1 MTKKERADY
10 IARWQGR
17 KTSRIT
23 HFQDGNHEKV
33 MMQLGDTRQNAV
45 DTIRKQAN
53 GDVDHDWDGVVPHQ
67 DDVDQNE
74 KGEVTG
80 VIDAIQKAIE
90 TVADSNPELS
100 DSLKQLLTWASASDV
115 LTKTPG
121 SPAVRKAVVN
131 PNPTT
136 APVQHYPDN
145 TNSSRPGP
153 KRTIP
158 ASALSDLPESA
169 KNLFR
174 KYEKMG
180 LVEIKL

>member
-1 MTKKERADY
+1 MTKKERTDY

-45 DTIRKQAN
+45 DTIRKQTDD
-53 GDVDHDWDGVVPHQ
+53 DVNHDWDGVVPHQ
-67 DDVDQNE
+67 DNVDQNE

-80 VIDAIQKAIE
+80 IIDAIQKAIE

-100 DSLKQLLTWASASDV
+100 DSLKQLLTWASTSDV

-136 APVQHYPDN
+136 SPPQVYPA
-145 TNSSRPGP
+145 NSESRKGGSR
-153 KRTIP
+153 RTVT
-158 ASALSDLPESA
+158 ADQLAQVPEST
-169 KNLFR
+169 KNLI
-174 KYEKMG
+174 KKWEKLG
-180 LVEIKL
+180 LL